1 MGTLLYQLLK
11 KILYSFGFYFV
22 TYVGFTTT
30 LNLLKNHLMNTLQ
43 GISVDIFNI
52 LMLSGLGTGL
62 GYIFGAIAFKISM
75 TTLSK
80 LSTRPNK

>member
-1 MGTLLYQLLK
+1 
-11 KILYSFGFYFV
+11 
-22 TYVGFTTT
+22 
-30 LNLLKNHLMNTLQ
+30 MNTLQ